1 MPRLTE
7 RWLRATA
14 TASSTRARSC
24 GGQAGDVAFDAVDEL
39 PDLADLLLGG
49 GGGCV
54 CPFVGAAGGGQPFP
68 GTRQVVE
75 VGGVRQ
81 ERRCTRAAVVLTAY
95 GNVPPEQ
102 AAQVIALK

>member
-68 GTRQVVE
+68 GAQQVIE
-75 VGGVRQ
+75 VGGRVGQ
-81 ERRCTRAAVVLTAY
+81 EEGVERGTRSC
-95 GNVPPEQ
+95 
-102 AAQVIALK
+102 